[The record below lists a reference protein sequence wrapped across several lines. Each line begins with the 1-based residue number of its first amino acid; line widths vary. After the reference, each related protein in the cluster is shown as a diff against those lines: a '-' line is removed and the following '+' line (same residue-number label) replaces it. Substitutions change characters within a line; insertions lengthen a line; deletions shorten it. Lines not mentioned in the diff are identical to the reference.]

1 MSSGGRGDPYLDYR
15 FVVEIDSVIAGG
27 FNEVTGLE
35 RSVET
40 QEYDE
45 GGVNGHTH
53 QLWSGENQSNLTLK
67 RGLTDADTLWQW
79 LKRSASGPVDRKT
92 VILFLL
98 DSTGALSWGWSFTDA
113 YPVTWSGPSL
123 SADSGDVAIEEL
135 ELTHTGVNTVEG
147 L

>member
-1 MSSGGRGDPYLDYR
+1 MSSGPRGDPYLDYR

-27 FNEVTGLE
+27 FSEVTGLE
-35 RSVET
+35 RSVDT
-40 QEYDE
+40 QEYEE

-67 RGLTDADTLWQW
+67 RGVSDADTLWQW
-79 LKRSASGPVDRKT
+79 LQRSAEGPVDRKT
-92 VILFLL
+92 VVLFLL
-98 DSTGALSWGWSFTDA
+98 DTTGALSKGWSFSGA

-123 SADSGDVAIEEL
+123 TAEGGDVAIEEL
-135 ELTHTGVNTVEG
+135 ELTHTGVSRVEG

>member
-1 MSSGGRGDPYLDYR
+1 MSSGRRGDPYLDYR

-27 FNEVTGLE
+27 FSEVTGLE

-45 GGVNGHTH
+45 GGVNGYTH

-67 RGLTDADTLWQW
+67 RGLSDADTLWQW
-79 LKRSASGPVDRKT
+79 LQRSAAGPVDRKT
-92 VILFLL
+92 VMLFLL
-98 DSTGALSWGWSFTDA
+98 DTTGALSKGWSFSDA

-123 SADSGDVAIEEL
+123 SAESGDVAIEEL
-135 ELTHTGVNTVEG
+135 ELTHTGVSRVEG

>member
-1 MSSGGRGDPYLDYR
+1 MSSGPRGDPYLDYR

-27 FNEVTGLE
+27 FSEVTGLE
-35 RSVET
+35 RSVDT

-67 RGLTDADTLWQW
+67 RGVSDADTLWQW
-79 LKRSASGPVDRKT
+79 LQRSAERPVDRKT
-92 VILFLL
+92 VLLFLL
-98 DSTGALSWGWSFTDA
+98 DSAGALSKGWSFSEA

-123 SADSGDVAIEEL
+123 SADSASVAIEEL
-135 ELTHTGVNTVEG
+135 ELTHTGVSRVEG

>member
-1 MSSGGRGDPYLDYR
+1 MSSPNRGDPYLDYR

-35 RSVET
+35 RAVET

-45 GGVNGHTH
+45 GGVNSHTH

-67 RGLTDADTLWQW
+67 RGLTDADTLWEW
-79 LKRSASGPVDRKT
+79 VRRSASSPVDRKT

-98 DSTGALSWGWSFTDA
+98 DSTGALSCGWSFSGA

-123 SADSGDVAIEEL
+123 SADSADVAIEEL
-135 ELTHTGVNTVEG
+135 ELTHTGVSRVEG

>member
-1 MSSGGRGDPYLDYR
+1 MSSLNRGDPYLDYR

-27 FNEVTGLE
+27 FSEVTGLE
-35 RSVET
+35 RAVET

-45 GGVNGHTH
+45 GGVNDHTH
-53 QLWSGENQSNLTLK
+53 QLWTGENQSNLTLK

-79 LKRSASGPVDRKT
+79 LERSASGPVDRKT

-98 DSTGALSWGWSFTDA
+98 DSIGSLSWGWSFSDA

-123 SADSGDVAIEEL
+123 NADSGDVAIEEL
-135 ELTHTGVNTVEG
+135 ELTHTGVSTIEG